1 MTNNKWRGILHI
13 PVASVT
19 GWPLVGVGE
28 VIAAHYPRE
37 SVILGQG
44 VGNGLFV
51 IARAFV
57 RDDISCRVFI
67 Q

>member
-1 MTNNKWRGILHI
+1 MTNNELCGILNI

-51 IARAFV
+51 ITWTFV